1 MIQFNLLPD
10 VKLQF
15 IKAQRR
21 KRLVMTISFVA
32 TVVSL
37 VIFISLLLFVRVG
50 QKQQLANLD
59 KNIGDSTKKLQDV
72 KDLDKIL
79 TIQNQLKSLPDLHS
93 QKVISSRLFDYLT
106 QITPA
111 KATISDVSIDFA
123 ANTLNIKGNADT
135 LQTVNQYADTLKFT
149 QFPKKKAEL
158 QKNDKG
164 VIDCQAASLKD
175 FCMVNAFS
183 AVVLKSFT
191 VGGGKVTK
199 ENEGK
204 AIGYELGFT
213 FDPAIFANVKGDT
226 DNPIPRLTIPKIITT
241 RSETEKPANL
251 FVPQPQ
257 PVVPG
262 EAGQ

>member
-37 VIFISLLLFVRVG
+37 MIFISLLLFVRVG
-50 QKQQLANLD
+50 QKQQLSNLD
-59 KNIGDSTKKLQDV
+59 KNIVDSTKKLQDV

-79 TIQNQLKSLPDLHS
+79 TIQNQLKSLPELHN
-93 QKVISSRLFDYLT
+93 QKVISSRLFDYLI
-106 QITPA
+106 QLTPA

-158 QKNDKG
+158 QQNDKG
-164 VIDCQAASLKD
+164 VIECQATSTPD
-175 FCMVNAFS
+175 FCLVNSFS

-191 VGGGKVTK
+191 VGGKATAG
-199 ENEGK
+199 NEGK
-204 AIGYELGFT
+204 TIGYELGFT
-213 FDPAIFANVKGDT
+213 FDPAIFANVKGDA

-257 PVVPG
+257 PVIPG